1 LGIIQEE
8 YEEDGLLV
16 VMIMLDGTP
25 ADAAA
30 LAEEAK
36 LSIPVLV
43 DPQQKAFDRW
53 DPQLRTPDT
62 AFIKPGMEVHMTG
75 ATWHPALIE
84 EVLGL
89 E

>member
-1 LGIIQEE
+1 LGIIQDE
-8 YEEDGLLV
+8 YQDDGLLV
-16 VMIMLDGTP
+16 MMVMLDGTP
-25 ADAAA
+25 EAAAA

-36 LSIPVLV
+36 LDIPVLV
-43 DPQQKAFDRW
+43 DPQQEAFGRW
-53 DPQLRTPDT
+53 DPQLITPDT
-62 AFIKPGMEVHMTG
+62 TFIKPGMEVHMTG